1 MGKCCGL
8 WATPSALAVSAT
20 TAGSTPPTQSRPR
33 GSRVLRNPC
42 SRVIFCG
49 RKFLIFTR
57 YSGNTTPRLPREGA
71 VSRRRR
77 ETEGVALG
85 RSVTAVLRLNLR
97 ETAYKKVSCNRKY
110 PGNAEGNSLSLSGVC
125 GRSTQSPLPRAV
137 AARRGICK
145 CRPANWANGLRPKRT
160 SSVRCCRRE
169 GTGY

>member
-1 MGKCCGL
+1 M
-8 WATPSALAVSAT
+8 
-20 TAGSTPPTQSRPR
+20 
-33 GSRVLRNPC
+33 RNPC

-125 GRSTQSPLPRAV
+125 DDRGQHAADAV
-137 AARRGICK
+137 AA
-145 CRPANWANGLRPKRT
+145 A
-160 SSVRCCRRE
+160 RE
-169 GTGY
+169 PGTAKSM